1 MVDRHERIARFA
13 GLLVCSLEQAEQILS
28 RRARVLDCMGGEPD
42 PYRECRDTSGRFDDL
57 YPTRPQSA
65 RQDTIE

>member
-42 PYRECRDTSGRFDDL
+42 PYRHCRHARGQMDDL
-57 YPTRPQSA
+57 YPTQPQSV